1 MKKILILEDQ
11 YARVIYKD
19 LQKNANYEF
28 PIVDNIQN
36 PMKYKKLFKD
46 ADVILLD
53 NYFPGLDGGREEPL
67 WVKVLEYL
75 LEKNITTLVICIS
88 DYKEALLEKYPVRER
103 AFSRWIVKW
112 FPSKDTQKIYK
123 VLENI

>member
-11 YARVIYKD
+11 FTRSIYAD

-28 PIVDNIQN
+28 PIVDNIQD
-36 PMKYKKLFKD
+36 PMSYNNLFKD

-53 NYFPGLDGGREEPL
+53 NYFPGVAGWREEPL

-75 LEKNITTLVICIS
+75 LEKNITTPVICVS
-88 DYKEALLEKYPVRER
+88 DYKEKLLEKYPIRER
-103 AFSRWIVKW
+103 AFSAWIIRW
-112 FPSKDTQKIYK
+112 FPSKDAQKIQK
-123 VLENI
+123 ILKKI